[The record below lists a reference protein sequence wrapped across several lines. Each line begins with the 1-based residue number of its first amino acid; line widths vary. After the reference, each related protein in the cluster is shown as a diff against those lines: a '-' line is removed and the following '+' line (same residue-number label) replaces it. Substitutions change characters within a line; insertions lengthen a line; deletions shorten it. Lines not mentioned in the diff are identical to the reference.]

1 MYRPPPTL
9 SKGCGGTSVEDGIKP
24 ERCVMTDFDG
34 RSSHL
39 WSLRQRKARRTTPE
53 MLRVGS
59 TGIKRSAWPVHPV
72 QTPSTANILMPMSSM
87 TNTSAGHPNKAVTR
101 QFRARVTALNSPYR
115 TRFIALYPP
124 LVLKVTMA
132 SSFERLRQY
141 QPCLPS
147 KAASRTPS
155 SPVDWRPLP

>member
-1 MYRPPPTL
+1 MRGEREGWP
-9 SKGCGGTSVEDGIKP
+9 CRRGTTARE
-24 ERCVMTDFDG
+24 
-34 RSSHL
+34 
-39 WSLRQRKARRTTPE
+39 QRYQTFGLA
-53 MLRVGS
+53 
-59 TGIKRSAWPVHPV
+59 AHPV
-72 QTPSTANILMPMSSM
+72 QIPSTANIFMPMSSM